1 MWTERHGLNDRDLST
16 ADGRI
21 KLYDR
26 LLQLLPRHVWLSPK
40 CRAWCRWNEFNR
52 DRSRELA
59 QKVMRARADDQVHLL
74 LCDAVFEFQT
84 IRSDTSH
91 AHLEQ
96 PAGSQMLFQE
106 ELEAVMS
113 QSYTGRCDGRSLA
126 TPNFRFT
133 IAKRHADI
141 NFIKDHETHNRCTEM
156 PSRSPS

>member
-1 MWTERHGLNDRDLST
+1 MWTERHGLNDGDLST

-113 QSYTGRCDGRSLA
+113 QSYTVRCDMCTAGAL
-126 TPNFRFT
+126 
-133 IAKRHADI
+133 RHPTSG
-141 NFIKDHETHNRCTEM
+141 FITDHETQNRCTEM
-156 PSRSPS
+156 PSQSPS